1 MLNNSLHI
9 TDGGWSQ
16 DECHTPDLGL
26 RTIVT
31 STQKVNG
38 SSFSLIPQTDPVHT
52 QPSPLCVTINRFT
65 SPPCL
70 CVCYIPAQDTHIN
83 AVSDAMQSLRNPPYN
98 RH

>member
-38 SSFSLIPQTDPVHT
+38 SSFSLILRLTLTCSHT
-52 QPSPLCVTINRFT
+52 TLASLC
-65 SPPCL
+65 
-70 CVCYIPAQDTHIN
+70 YHQ
-83 AVSDAMQSLRNPPYN
+83 
-98 RH
+98 